1 MMVEIFFRLCFEIG
15 GNSVTPGSFPTTVRV
30 KLDNLGYR
38 ELLLNESLRSPA
50 MNIGEDIREHLR
62 ERGYHILHCNVPVKI
77 QGNIVGEHDL
87 ICDVRWRAGGSRPVS
102 GRFSLEIKLRRVS
115 TNNHDAHLRSLRN
128 ILEEECWERVKT
140 RKGEYVPHWWQTVA
154 RVERFWAGRI
164 LVLCELPENEE
175 DLSPY
180 KLRSDMRLLGG
191 TWTPLF
197 GWHGFGH
204 APQPKPKA
212 ASRAL
217 PKAAAAAPKAL
228 PKAAPAPSQERW
240 SSFKRKLTWK
250 PITRNGPNV
259 AAVKQ
264 FLLKSG
270 KPASN
275 SRKTLRNWEKS
286 LLPGPLQTRY
296 TYDVDRNFFAR
307 GGSRPGGGSGMP
319 VLTEDALQLV
329 YATF

>member
-1 MMVEIFFRLCFEIG
+1 MTNRKRRG
-15 GNSVTPGSFPTTVRV
+15 KR
-30 KLDNLGYR
+30 
-38 ELLLNESLRSPA
+38 LRSTGQLEEEEKA
-50 MNIGEDIREHLR
+50 QEQEEN
-62 ERGYHILHCNVPVKI
+62 RG
-77 QGNIVGEHDL
+77 QGNIGCVYLDWQHN
-87 ICDVRWRAGGSRPVS
+87 A
-102 GRFSLEIKLRRVS
+102 
-115 TNNHDAHLRSLRN
+115 
-128 ILEEECWERVKT
+128 
-140 RKGEYVPHWWQTVA
+140 PHWWQTVA

-164 LVLCELPENEE
+164 LVLCELPESEE

-197 GWHGFGH
+197 GWHGFGI

-217 PKAAAAAPKAL
+217 PKAAPKAL
-228 PKAAPAPSQERW
+228 PKAAPAPSKERW

-250 PITRNGPNV
+250 PIRRNGPNV

-275 SRKTLRNWEKS
+275 SRKTFKKWEES

-296 TYDVDRNFFAR
+296 AYDVDRNFFEC
-307 GGSRPGGGSGMP
+307 GGSRPGGGSEMP
-319 VLTEDALQLV
+319 VLTEDALEIV
-329 YATF
+329 YATY